1 MSLQIN
7 RSLYTP
13 DTLDDNTHGKLAL
26 PTCATLQGGKHWWI
40 VPDLGLPETLSH
52 PRATYH

>member
-26 PTCATLQGGKHWWI
+26 PTCATLQGGKH
-40 VPDLGLPETLSH
+40 
-52 PRATYH
+52 